1 MEKFCDFITDPDWWN
16 VGATIIA
23 AIVAAFIT
31 WRFGERQE
39 KLQQQQLKLQ
49 EQQNEIQKYQTKL
62 QEQQNKQ
69 QEYDLYSRLYESL
82 CDMNIFADT
91 LIYKIYATI
100 SYSNDTNGIRDSF
113 MKLFEEVNDLHSQLN
128 KCSVDVDLKWA
139 EQNKAI
145 IEYYNLIISSRD
157 LLVFLIKMAN
167 AEKINTCNSIANLN
181 DDDTE
186 SLIKFIVKQ
195 CDANIASKTDE
206 MLNNYSGTVNAIN
219 NINILTKIK
228 ERCKID

>member
-1 MEKFCDFITDPDWWN
+1 MDYETKLYLDNLIEAINRPDWW
-16 VGATIIA
+16 
-23 AIVAAFIT
+23 AIGIT
-31 WRFGERQE
+31 AVNALIMFWLGWRQY
-39 KLQQQQLKLQ
+39 KLQQQQLR
-49 EQQNEIQKYQTKL
+49 L

-82 CDMNIFADT
+82 CDMNTFADT

-145 IEYYNLIISSRD
+145 IEYYNLIISSRN
-157 LLVFLIKMAN
+157 LLVFLIKMVN

-195 CDANIASKTDE
+195 CDANIASKTDK
-206 MLNNYSGTVNAIN
+206 MLTNYSGTVNAIN

>member
-1 MEKFCDFITDPDWWN
+1 MFWL
-16 VGATIIA
+16 G
-23 AIVAAFIT
+23 
-31 WRFGERQE
+31 WRQY

-49 EQQNEIQKYQTKL
+49 K
-62 QEQQNKQ
+62 QQNKQ

-82 CDMNIFADT
+82 CDMNTFADT

-113 MKLFEEVNDLHSQLN
+113 IKLLEEANDLHSQLN

-145 IEYYNLIISSRD
+145 IEYYNLIISSRN
-157 LLVFLIKMAN
+157 LLVFLIKVGDN
-167 AEKINTCNSIANLN
+167 QKINTCNSIENLN
-181 DDDTE
+181 NDDTE

-195 CDANIASKTDE
+195 CDANIASKTDK

>member
-1 MEKFCDFITDPDWWN
+1 MEKFCDFITNPDWWN
-16 VGATIIA
+16 VIATFAA
-23 AIVAAFIT
+23 AIVAACIT
-31 WRFGERQE
+31 SKFSKRQNE
-39 KLQQQQLKLQ
+39 LQ
-49 EQQNEIQKYQTKL
+49 EQQLKIQERQNELQEQQIKL

-82 CDMNIFADT
+82 CDMNTFADT

-145 IEYYNLIISSRD
+145 IEYYNLIISSRN
-157 LLVFLIKMAN
+157 LLVFL
-167 AEKINTCNSIANLN
+167 
-181 DDDTE
+181 
-186 SLIKFIVKQ
+186 
-195 CDANIASKTDE
+195 
-206 MLNNYSGTVNAIN
+206 ML
-219 NINILTKIK
+219 
-228 ERCKID
+228 

>member
-1 MEKFCDFITDPDWWN
+1 MDYETKIYLDKLVEAVDKLDSPDWWIIILTIVN
-16 VGATIIA
+16 IGAFVFV
-23 AIVAAFIT
+23 AITQI
-31 WRFGERQE
+31 
-39 KLQQQQLKLQ
+39 KLQKQ
-49 EQQNEIQKYQTKL
+49 QTKL

-82 CDMNIFADT
+82 CDMNTFADT

-100 SYSNDTNGIRDSF
+100 SYSNDTNGIRDCF

-145 IEYYNLIISSRD
+145 KEYYKLIISSRN
-157 LLVFLIKMAN
+157 LLVFLIKMVN
-167 AEKINTCNSIANLN
+167 AEKIKACNSIANLN
-181 DDDTE
+181 NDDTE

-195 CDANIASKTDE
+195 CDSNIASETYK
-206 MLNNYSGTVNAIN
+206 MLNNYSGIVNAIN